1 MIIPLHHALLQLLHW
16 SVPTTPDHTPWSSPC
31 HIRCYSESPSHNAPP
46 QPWGTWSP
54 SEITWS
60 SCDDHT
66 TMCHLIGRPSSQQTW
81 DLRVPTLFSSNL
93 FLSYCVLMLLI
104 CSTVSAGI
112 PGLDPNLEAN
122 CMHPCILFTSLSPP
136 PCGQP
141 P

>member
-16 SVPTTPDHTPWSSPC
+16 SVPTTPDHTP
-31 HIRCYSESPSHNAPP
+31 
-46 QPWGTWSP
+46 
-54 SEITWS
+54 WS

-122 CMHPCILFTSLSPP
+122 CFHPCTLFTSLSPP
-136 PCGQP
+136 PPCRQLPQLQVP
-141 P
+141 PGLHPNSLLVPVTLWFYFP